1 MSVQGGPFGANREK
15 GVIVTAAREEDFSYR
30 LWRYDGAPGELIPL
44 LQSAQDHFGY
54 IPRRAI
60 SYISSVTGIPESEV
74 YGVITFYSQ
83 FRLQPM
89 GKYVIRACDGTACHV
104 SGSRMIIDSIEDELG
119 IEVGGTTDDGLF
131 TLNTVACIGCCSL
144 APVIMI
150 NEETHGRLT
159 PAAVRKLLRGYRRR
173 ERAAKKEASA
183 ASCSD
188 GA

>member
-1 MSVQGGPFGANREK
+1 VK
-15 GVIVTAAREEDFSYR
+15 GVVTTVAGENDFRYR

-60 SYISSVTGIPESEV
+60 SYIAEVTGIPESEV

-89 GKYVIRACDGTACHV
+89 GKYVIRACAGTACHV
-104 SGSRMIIDSIEDELG
+104 SSADMIRETIEDELG
-119 IEVGGTTDDGLF
+119 IEVGGTTEDGLF

-150 NEETHGRLT
+150 DDDTHGRLT
-159 PAAVRKLLRGYRRR
+159 PASVRKLLRSYRRR
-173 ERAAKKEASA
+173 ERSAKTGEAATGRAETT
-183 ASCSD
+183 
-188 GA
+188 

>member
-1 MSVQGGPFGANREK
+1 MAK
-15 GVIVTAAREEDFSYR
+15 REEDTFTYR

-60 SYISSVTGIPESEV
+60 SYIAEVTGIPESEV
-74 YGVITFYSQ
+74 YGVTTFYSQ

-89 GKYVIRACDGTACHV
+89 GKFVVRACAGTACHV
-104 SGSRMIIDSIEDELG
+104 SGSKMLIETIEDELG
-119 IEVGGTTDDGLF
+119 IEVDGTTGDGLF

-150 NEETHGRLT
+150 NDETFGRLT
-159 PAAVRKLLRGYRRR
+159 PASVRKLIRRFKR
-173 ERAAKKEASA
+173 REASA
-183 ASCSD
+183 EREKAETL
-188 GA
+188 ATE